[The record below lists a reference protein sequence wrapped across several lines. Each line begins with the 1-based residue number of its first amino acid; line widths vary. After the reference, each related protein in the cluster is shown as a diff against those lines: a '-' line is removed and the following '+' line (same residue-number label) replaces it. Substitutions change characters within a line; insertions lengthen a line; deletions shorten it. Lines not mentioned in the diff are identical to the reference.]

1 MAIYY
6 YNRCIDQD
14 DADTNEKM
22 ESGEQKFYNATAH
35 GRAYVLNAVWRKT
48 ADRFPNV
55 SRETGIFYRTLLH
68 GCNLPMHVLE

>member
-35 GRAYVLNAVWRKT
+35 GRAYVLNAVCAKRRTVFQMFHVKQEFFT
-48 ADRFPNV
+48 EGSCTVAIFP
-55 SRETGIFYRTLLH
+55 
-68 GCNLPMHVLE
+68 CMC